1 MGLYLGSSGKR
12 KLIWNSIVYR
22 LNYYSKNLIL
32 NGVLLK
38 SSDNYILKDKN
49 GVYLTAKK
57 EG

>member
-1 MGLYLGSSGKR
+1 MGFYLGSSGKR
-12 KLIWNSIVYR
+12 KLYWNNTVYR
-22 LNYYSKNLIL
+22 LNSYSKNLIL